1 MEKEKTAQPIP
12 IKNEM
17 CGVFIHVTDLKKSAQ
32 WYCDVLGLELD
43 PDNVESPVYNVPVN
57 GPTSLTLDDHAFDK
71 SFVHRTNPSPIFNFR
86 VTDIDKAY
94 TYIKGKDIQIVRE
107 IERVGDNFAW
117 FNFADPDGNV
127 IMACTC

>member
-1 MEKEKTAQPIP
+1 MEKEKAVPYTP

-32 WYCDVLGLELD
+32 WYCDVLGLEVN
-43 PDNVESPVYNVPVN
+43 PDNVESPVFNVPIN
-57 GPTSLTLDDHAFDK
+57 GVTGLTLDDHAFDK
-71 SFVHRTNPSPIFNFR
+71 SFVHHSSPSPIFNFR
-86 VTDIDKAY
+86 VTDIDEAY
-94 TYIKGKDIQIVRE
+94 TYIKGKGIPIVRE
-107 IERVGDNFAW
+107 MEWVGDDFAW